1 MQIDKRVQDEVSQRI
16 YEKYEYAKIWRNRVS
31 TGNIL
36 LAAPTKAFKYNALEW
51 IVSYEDYRGMP
62 MGMVAKDAAECDI
75 RDFGGTLEIVLL
87 KAEPSDAHSQIG
99 SSDTIHQT
107 VPSSNQAVPSSN
119 QVVQSF
125 IQAVVTANVDLR
137 YLVSLRRLSSEL
149 QKLQKDPA
157 FSADVMGT
165 LTKLQS
171 LNLLDANL
179 ANFVEI
185 DDYLTRYSH
194 HSLQKDLAK
203 DISLA
208 NELTIIY
215 PDGAYNLLSKY
226 FCATVA
232 VVKATATRKNIN
244 FTCMDQG
251 NYLLN

>member
-1 MQIDKRVQDEVSQRI
+1 MSGRLFLKVSANTIFDDDLWDTLGVQ
-16 YEKYEYAKIWRNRVS
+16 
-31 TGNIL
+31 
-36 LAAPTKAFKYNALEW
+36 
-51 IVSYEDYRGMP
+51 
-62 MGMVAKDAAECDI
+62 GMVAKDAAECDI
-75 RDFGGTLEIVLL
+75 IDFGGTLEIVLL

-99 SSDTIHQT
+99 SSDTIHQ
-107 VPSSNQAVPSSN
+107 AVPSSN
-119 QVVQSF
+119 QVVQSS
-125 IQAVVTANVDLR
+125 IQAVVTANVDLVAPKVQSVR
-137 YLVSLRRLSSEL
+137 CGDKEFTSNICPTANDLIIWATHASICMFLEHYLVSLSRLSSEL

-185 DDYLTRYSH
+185 DDYLALYSH

-244 FTCMDQG
+244 FTCMDIQG
-251 NYLLN
+251 NNLLN